1 MQFKRMSDVYS
12 RLVNNTITNTNQIND
27 FSVGSAM
34 RAIYEAIA
42 IEMESFYILTQ
53 ENMQDAINQGIYS
66 SFGFT
71 ALPAIAAYG
80 PLTITFNNATL
91 SDMVLAR
98 GTSFM
103 SSNPTYTTK
112 YQTIQDYV
120 VPAGSTTA
128 TINVYCT
135 VTGIIGN
142 VPIDAIDVMNT
153 PLANVRSVSNTQAFQ
168 TGQDPET
175 PDSMRARFQLY
186 VKSLT
191 KGTKAA
197 IEYGTRSVQNIAGC
211 YVVDQTGLIT
221 VYAHD
226 ANGNLDSTLQS
237 TVVTTLDSYRPA
249 GIPVDV
255 EAVTRIS
262 IDLSVTVTT
271 LNKSANTTV
280 FQTQITTA
288 ITNYLNNMVAGQS
301 LVLSDLSSIIK
312 YLDRSNI
319 YDITFTVPTVNII
332 IQGSELIRAGT
343 ITVTLQ

>member
-42 IEMESFYILTQ
+42 IEVESFYVLTQ

-71 ALPAIAAYG
+71 ALPAVAAYG
-80 PLTITFNNATL
+80 PLTITFNNPTVGA
-91 SDMVLAR
+91 MVIAR
-98 GTSFM
+98 GTSFI
-103 SSNPTYTTK
+103 SSNPAYTTK

-128 TINVYCT
+128 TITVYCT
-135 VTGIIGN
+135 ITGAIGN
-142 VPIDAIDVMNT
+142 IPIDTIDVMNT
-153 PLANVRSVSNTQAFQ
+153 PLSNVKSATNSQAFQ

-175 PDSMRARFQLY
+175 ADSMRARFQSY
-186 VKSLT
+186 IKSLT
-191 KGTKAA
+191 RGTRAA

-211 YVVDQTGLIT
+211 YVVDQTGLVT

-226 ANGNLDSTLQS
+226 ANGNLDTTLQN
-237 TVVTTLDSYRPA
+237 TVITTLDAYRPA
-249 GIPVDV
+249 GIPVKV
-255 EAVTRIS
+255 EPVTRIA

-271 LNKSANTTV
+271 LNKSANTTA
-280 FQTQITTA
+280 FQAQIA
-288 ITNYLNNMVAGQS
+288 SAVTNYLNNMVAGQS
-301 LVLSDLSSIIK
+301 LILSDLSSIIK
-312 YLDRSNI
+312 YLDRTNI
-319 YDITFTVPTVNII
+319 YDITFTVPSANVV

-343 ITVTLQ
+343 VTVSLQ